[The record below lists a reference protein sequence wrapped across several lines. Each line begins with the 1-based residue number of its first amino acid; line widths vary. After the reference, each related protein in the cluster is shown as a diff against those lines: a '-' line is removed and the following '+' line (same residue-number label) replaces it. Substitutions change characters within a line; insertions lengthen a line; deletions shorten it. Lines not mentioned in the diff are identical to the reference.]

1 MHTLLENF
9 LQPCSHNFPSR
20 SDHRDATIARTAIQD
35 FQGASAIAVH
45 ALPIGTVC
53 IAGFFDAHAHAS
65 STALRN
71 DPITKPIENA
81 AGAVCDLQFQLSL
94 DNYVS
99 SIKRMHRTLLAH
111 GVVGYQ
117 ESCLDVPGDMHA
129 DGVSKVD
136 AYLRIFEGS
145 LAYEQ
150 PRVRC
155 LLRMRPEVD
164 AAEILDCMKRLQ
176 VLIWQYCATF
186 WLLTQLCV
194 ATIVCS
200 ISD

>member
-117 ESCLDVPGDMHA
+117 ESCLDIPGTCMRTA
-129 DGVSKVD
+129 FRKWM
-136 AYLRIFEGS
+136 LI
-145 LAYEQ
+145 YEFLKALWLMNNRESDVCFACDQ
-150 PRVRC
+150 K
-155 LLRMRPEVD
+155 LMRP
-164 AAEILDCMKRLQ
+164 K
-176 VLIWQYCATF
+176 F
-186 WLLTQLCV
+186 WI
-194 ATIVCS
+194 A
-200 ISD
+200 

>member
-1 MHTLLENF
+1 MHALLENF
-9 LQPCSHNFPSR
+9 LQPCSHNFHSR
-20 SDHRDATIARTAIQD
+20 SDHRDATILRTAIQD
-35 FQGASAIAVH
+35 FKGASAIAVH

-53 IAGFFDAHAHAS
+53 IAGFYDAHAS

-71 DPITKPIENA
+71 VTITKPTENA
-81 AGAVCDLQFQLSL
+81 ADAVCDHHFQLSR

-117 ESCLDVPGDMHA
+117 ESCLDITGDSHG

-155 LLRMRPEVD
+155 LLRMRPEVG
-164 AAEILDCMKRLQ
+164 AAEILDCMKQLQ
-176 VLIWQYCATF
+176 VRFLFGNTVQHF
-186 WLLTQLCV
+186 GF
-194 ATIVCS
+194 
-200 ISD
+200 